1 MSGIYIHI
9 PFCKTRCNYCDF
21 FKSTNVSLVK
31 SYSQAVKKEIGLRR
45 DYLQDKKIE
54 TVYFG
59 GGTPSLLSISDI
71 EELINEVSQTFTLHP
86 QAEITLEA
94 NPDDLTK
101 EYLQSLKKSGINR
114 LSIGIQSFSNSDL
127 KFMGRRHTS
136 IQAIE
141 AVTYAKIAGFDNISV
156 DLIYGIPGM
165 SFQQW
170 QSNLKTVFDLGIQHL
185 SAYHLTYHE
194 NTFFWD
200 KLQNGIFNEV
210 DEEESL
216 LQFEELIKFADEN
229 SFIHY
234 EISNFALN
242 GFYSKHNTSYW
253 NQTEYLGL
261 GPSAHSFNKLTR
273 YWNVSDI
280 NQYLAAIRQ
289 GRTKGEDEV
298 LTHNDR
304 FNDYIIT
311 GLRTIIGIDSDYILK
326 EFGEVYIFHVEKM
339 TAKYILLEKV
349 KKEKNW
355 VKITKSGIFIS
366 DQIISDFLFLNNDNR

>member
-21 FKSTNVSLVK
+21 FKSTNLSLVK
-31 SYSQAVKKEIGLRR
+31 AYIPAVKKEIQLRG
-45 DYLQDKKIE
+45 DYLKDKKIE
-54 TVYFG
+54 TIYFG
-59 GGTPSLLSISDI
+59 GGTPSLLSFSDI
-71 EELINEVSQTFTLHP
+71 QELVNEVSLTFTLHP
-86 QAEITLEA
+86 KAEITLEA

-101 EYLQSLKKSGINR
+101 EYIQSLKESKINR
-114 LSIGIQSFSNSDL
+114 LSIGIQSFSDSDL
-127 KFMGRRHTS
+127 TFMGRRHSS

-141 AVTYAKIAGFDNISV
+141 AVSEAKNAGFDNISV

-165 SFQQW
+165 SFKQW

-194 NTFFWD
+194 NTSFWD
-200 KLQNGIFNEV
+200 KLQDGIFKEV
-210 DEEESL
+210 EEEQSL
-216 LQFEELIKFADEN
+216 LQFEELIKFAQKN
-229 SFIHY
+229 GFIQY
-234 EISNFALN
+234 EISNFSLE
-242 GFYSKHNTSYW
+242 GFYSKHNASYW

-289 GRTKGEDEV
+289 GSKIGEEEV
-298 LTHNDR
+298 LTLNDR

-311 GLRTIIGIDSDYILK
+311 GLRTIIGINTEFILK
-326 EFGEVYIFHVEKM
+326 EFGKVYIFHVEKM

-366 DQIISDFLFLNNDNR
+366 DQIISDFLYLNKDNR